1 MTEAA
6 TTRKSRNSENRDT
19 ETRKQVWQP
28 PSMLEVPQPPD
39 GYRYRWL
46 RAEMMGQEDRTNMS
60 KKFREGY
67 ELVKPEEI
75 DGSYQMPL
83 MSEGNHKGYIGV
95 GGLVLAKFPNELAE
109 QRNAYYQQRTQDQQA
124 AIDNDL
130 MKESNPLMPISSP
143 ERRSKTSFG
152 TG

>member
-1 MTEAA
+1 MTETA
-6 TTRKSRNSENRDT
+6 TTRQSRKSEDRAT

-28 PSMLEVPQPPD
+28 PSMLEVPQPPE

-75 DGSYQMPL
+75 DDSYQMPK
-83 MSEGNHKGYIGV
+83 MSEGTHKGFIGV
-95 GGLVLAKFPNELAE
+95 GGLVLAKFPEELAI
-109 QRNAYYQQRTQDQQA
+109 QRDAYYQQRTADQQQ

-130 MKESNPLMPISSP
+130 MKESNRLMPIDSP
-143 ERRSKTSFG
+143 QRISKTSFG